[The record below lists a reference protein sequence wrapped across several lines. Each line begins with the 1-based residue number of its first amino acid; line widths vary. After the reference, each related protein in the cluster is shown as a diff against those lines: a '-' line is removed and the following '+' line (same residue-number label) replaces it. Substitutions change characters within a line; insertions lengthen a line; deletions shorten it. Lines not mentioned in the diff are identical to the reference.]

1 MNLRDLTPADAA
13 AVQTVYD
20 RSDDYFE
27 LIGEPAGD
35 AADLWHGLP
44 PEADPAK
51 LSVHAVGDPEAV
63 GVVAVLRDWPRPA
76 TWLIG
81 LLLLEPAVRGRGL
94 GPQVVAEV
102 EARARAA
109 GADRLR
115 VAVIPGNDPALAF
128 WQRLGFTPVPPAGGS
143 TALAFERAIAAP
155 PG

>member
-1 MNLRDLTPADAA
+1 MLRDLTRSDAA
-13 AVQTVYD
+13 AVQAIYD
-20 RSDDYFE
+20 RSGDYFR
-27 LIGEPAGD
+27 LIGTPAGD
-35 AADLWHGLP
+35 AVELWEGLP

-51 LSVHAVGDPEAV
+51 LSIHAVCDPEAV
-63 GVVAVLRDWPRPA
+63 GVVALLRDWPRPA

-81 LLLLEPAVRGRGL
+81 LLLLEPAARGRGL
-94 GPQVVAEV
+94 GRRVVAEL

-115 VAVIPGNDPALAF
+115 IAVIPGNDPALAF
-128 WQRLGFTPVPPAGGS
+128 WQGLGFTPVPPAAGS